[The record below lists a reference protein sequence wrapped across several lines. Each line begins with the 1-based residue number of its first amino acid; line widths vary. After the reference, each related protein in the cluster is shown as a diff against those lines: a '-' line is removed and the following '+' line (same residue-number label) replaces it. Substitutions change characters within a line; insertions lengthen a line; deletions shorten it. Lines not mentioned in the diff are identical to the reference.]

1 MTCQHGWQKTIVS
14 IDKFNK
20 TIGNIV
26 CWITI
31 PLILGMVY
39 EVLARKLFLA
49 PTIWA
54 YDMSR
59 FLYGALF
66 MLGAGYA
73 LSKGVHIRADFL
85 YRNFKTKTQGKIDFW
100 LYLLFYFPGLIV
112 FLYMTTIF
120 VQESIMRN
128 ERGMDT
134 TWMPY
139 MWPIKSCLWFGII
152 FLLIQGVSEL
162 FKSYYAMTKGRW
174 PWTRMISHLIDPAI
188 LGFILIG
195 VMLFAI
201 FIGFP
206 ISFTLI
212 FLGFVFGYLGF
223 GKLVFYL
230 MTLQFSMVMTEQTLA
245 AVPLFVFMG
254 IMMEQAGL
262 MERLFSAFQMMLAK
276 VRGSLY
282 YAVLFVSVIFAA
294 ATGIVGASV
303 TILGIMAA
311 KSMNKSGYDVKLA
324 AGTITA
330 GGTLGILIPP
340 SIMLVVMGP
349 IMEIPVTDL
358 FAAAI
363 LPGILLAC
371 LYAAYTTV
379 RCIINPKLGPTVPE
393 ELRAKSMKDV
403 WIENFFLD

>member
-1 MTCQHGWQKTIVS
+1 MIDKPTGLDVSDEMIAERRGGSGKMPDDMPKWMAKAIVS
-14 IDKFNK
+14 IDRFNK
-20 TIGNIV
+20 IIGNIV

-85 YRNFKTKTQGKIDFW
+85 YRNFKTKTQGRIDFW

-152 FLLIQGVSEL
+152 FLLVQGVSEL

-174 PWTRMISHLIDPAI
+174 P
-188 LGFILIG
+188 G
-195 VMLFAI
+195 
-201 FIGFP
+201 
-206 ISFTLI
+206 
-212 FLGFVFGYLGF
+212 
-223 GKLVFYL
+223 
-230 MTLQFSMVMTEQTLA
+230 QE
-245 AVPLFVFMG
+245 
-254 IMMEQAGL
+254 
-262 MERLFSAFQMMLAK
+262 
-276 VRGSLY
+276 
-282 YAVLFVSVIFAA
+282 
-294 ATGIVGASV
+294 
-303 TILGIMAA
+303 
-311 KSMNKSGYDVKLA
+311 
-324 AGTITA
+324 
-330 GGTLGILIPP
+330 
-340 SIMLVVMGP
+340 
-349 IMEIPVTDL
+349 
-358 FAAAI
+358 
-363 LPGILLAC
+363 
-371 LYAAYTTV
+371 
-379 RCIINPKLGPTVPE
+379 
-393 ELRAKSMKDV
+393 
-403 WIENFFLD
+403 

>member
-1 MTCQHGWQKTIVS
+1 MTDKPTNLDVSDEMIAERRGGSGKMPDDMPTWMAKTIVS
-14 IDKFNK
+14 IDRFNK
-20 TIGNIV
+20 IIGNIV

-134 TWMPY
+134 TWMPF

-152 FLLIQGVSEL
+152 FLLVQGVSEL

-174 PWTRMISHLIDPAI
+174 P
-188 LGFILIG
+188 G
-195 VMLFAI
+195 
-201 FIGFP
+201 
-206 ISFTLI
+206 
-212 FLGFVFGYLGF
+212 
-223 GKLVFYL
+223 
-230 MTLQFSMVMTEQTLA
+230 QE
-245 AVPLFVFMG
+245 
-254 IMMEQAGL
+254 
-262 MERLFSAFQMMLAK
+262 
-276 VRGSLY
+276 
-282 YAVLFVSVIFAA
+282 
-294 ATGIVGASV
+294 
-303 TILGIMAA
+303 
-311 KSMNKSGYDVKLA
+311 
-324 AGTITA
+324 
-330 GGTLGILIPP
+330 
-340 SIMLVVMGP
+340 
-349 IMEIPVTDL
+349 
-358 FAAAI
+358 
-363 LPGILLAC
+363 
-371 LYAAYTTV
+371 
-379 RCIINPKLGPTVPE
+379 
-393 ELRAKSMKDV
+393 
-403 WIENFFLD
+403 

>member
-1 MTCQHGWQKTIVS
+1 MTDKPTNLDISDEMIAERRGGSGKMPDDMPIWMAKAIVS

-20 TIGNIV
+20 IIGNIV

-152 FLLIQGVSEL
+152 FLLVQGVSEL

-174 PWTRMISHLIDPAI
+174 P
-188 LGFILIG
+188 G
-195 VMLFAI
+195 
-201 FIGFP
+201 
-206 ISFTLI
+206 
-212 FLGFVFGYLGF
+212 
-223 GKLVFYL
+223 
-230 MTLQFSMVMTEQTLA
+230 QE
-245 AVPLFVFMG
+245 
-254 IMMEQAGL
+254 
-262 MERLFSAFQMMLAK
+262 
-276 VRGSLY
+276 
-282 YAVLFVSVIFAA
+282 
-294 ATGIVGASV
+294 
-303 TILGIMAA
+303 
-311 KSMNKSGYDVKLA
+311 
-324 AGTITA
+324 
-330 GGTLGILIPP
+330 
-340 SIMLVVMGP
+340 
-349 IMEIPVTDL
+349 
-358 FAAAI
+358 
-363 LPGILLAC
+363 
-371 LYAAYTTV
+371 
-379 RCIINPKLGPTVPE
+379 
-393 ELRAKSMKDV
+393 
-403 WIENFFLD
+403 